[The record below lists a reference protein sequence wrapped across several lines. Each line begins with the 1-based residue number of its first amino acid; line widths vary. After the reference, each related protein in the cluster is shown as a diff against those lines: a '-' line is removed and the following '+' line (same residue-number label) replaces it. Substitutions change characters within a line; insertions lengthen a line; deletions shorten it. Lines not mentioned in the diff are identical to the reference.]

1 MKEAIKVLDNK
12 EATQQEVDEA
22 LKGLELALG
31 SLELA
36 QGNNNNNSGNTD
48 NDNTNNDSSDN
59 NVNDNLPATGDSST
73 FALVVSA
80 ALLLGSG
87 FVLKK
92 RK

>member
-1 MKEAIKVLDNK
+1 M
-12 EATQQEVDEA
+12 
-22 LKGLELALG
+22 
-31 SLELA
+31 
-36 QGNNNNNSGNTD
+36 
-48 NDNTNNDSSDN
+48 
-59 NVNDNLPATGDSST
+59 PATGDSST